1 MVCTVWEDYGTG
13 SEFIEAMCNK
23 FFLFRLITCY
33 SPVIYV
39 AFGKVICTQAY
50 LGQCYHS
57 DCLLELNWLLL
68 SLFFLQ
74 FSFKIVEILW
84 LYLTHTLSLRQMQ
97 QEIGSNSPSY
107 EQEKYLSSQV
117 ISYSIYSDL
126 VMNYGYVVL
135 FATGCPLVALLV
147 TVLTAVQAMLD
158 AWRLSVFTRRPGP
171 MSYSSWA
178 GANDLINL
186 LAVLGAIMNPGI
198 VLFSSPYFSD
208 LTGENKLFLFIAVE
222 HGLLFLKIIIE
233 YAISDEAE
241 SKLHTVVRRGKQWC
255 DLKEMELC
263 AKLSK
268 QDNSPTLPKSCALQ
282 DLELLEDSRF

>member
-1 MVCTVWEDYGTG
+1 
-13 SEFIEAMCNK
+13 
-23 FFLFRLITCY
+23 
-33 SPVIYV
+33 
-39 AFGKVICTQAY
+39 
-50 LGQCYHS
+50 
-57 DCLLELNWLLL
+57 
-68 SLFFLQ
+68 
-74 FSFKIVEILW
+74 
-84 LYLTHTLSLRQMQ
+84 MQ
-97 QEIGSNSPSY
+97 QEIGSSSPSY

-117 ISYSIYSDL
+117 LSYSIYSDL

-147 TVLTAVQAMLD
+147 TVLTAIQAKLD
-158 AWRLSVFTRRPGP
+158 AWRLAVLTRRPGP

-198 VLFSSPYFSD
+198 VLFSTPYFSD
-208 LTGENKLFLFIAVE
+208 LTGEEKLFLFIAVE

-241 SKLHTVVRRGKQWC
+241 SNLHTVVRQGKQWC

-268 QDNSPTLPKSCALQ
+268 QDSSPTLPKSCSLQ